1 MGILDKLMGR
11 KKESAVPQ
19 RPLSKAV
26 DSRTDEERD
35 AVRSRMESELQTGK
49 DDRADRTASSKESPE

>member
-1 MGILDKLMGR
+1 MGILDKLLGR

-26 DSRTDEERD
+26 DSRTDEEKD
-35 AVRSRMESELQTGK
+35 AVRTRMESELQTSK
-49 DDRADRTASSKESPE
+49 DDRADRASASKESAE

>member
-1 MGILDKLMGR
+1 MGILDKLLGR

-26 DSRTDEERD
+26 DSRTDEEKD
-35 AVRSRMESELQTGK
+35 AVRTRMESELQTSK
-49 DDRADRTASSKESPE
+49 DDRSDRASASKESAE